1 MANILARH
9 ANFTEWQTDYLS
21 TEQDLV
27 RSNAPVTRAV
37 WTCDNLPTGL
47 ILSEDG
53 KLSGRPTTTGSY
65 ACLVTVTTNWGNA
78 TKTINIR
85 VTE

>member
-21 TEQDLV
+21 TEEDLV

-37 WTCDNLPTGL
+37 WTCENLPSGL
-47 ILSEDG
+47 TLSPEG
-53 KLSGRPTTTGSY
+53 KISGRPTTIGTY
-65 ACLVTVTTNWGNA
+65 ACIFTVTTNWGS
-78 TKTINIR
+78 TMKTIYIR